1 MTVRTALVGSLRVS
15 KVGLGCNNFGT
26 RLDKQQTEAVVLTAL
41 EHGITYLDT
50 ADIYGGKGVSE
61 EYLSAALRGRRDD
74 VVLGTKFG
82 MRMLNDAQ
90 AGGSARWVAR
100 AVEDSLRRL
109 GTDYIDLYQFHKPD
123 PLVPISETLEALHRL
138 VEVGKVRELGCS
150 NFTGAQIDQATAVSR
165 QSGISRFV
173 SAQNHYSLLARML
186 ERDVVPACARNG
198 LSVMPYCPL
207 ANGVLT
213 GKYRRG
219 EEPPMGSRM
228 DWVRNDPA
236 TTDRGFLSDRNLDI
250 VDRLQVYAADH
261 GRTLLELAISWLAAQ
276 PDVSTVIPGASSPE
290 QVITNSK
297 GADWRLTD
305 SELAEIGTITG
316 G

>member
-1 MTVRTALVGSLRVS
+1 MRTALIGSLRVS

-26 RLDKQQTEAVVLTAL
+26 RLDRKQTEAVVLTAL

-61 EYLSAALRGRRDD
+61 EYLSAALRGRRHE

-90 AGGSARWVAR
+90 AGGSARWIAR

-123 PLVPISETLEALHRL
+123 PSVPISETLEAMHRL
-138 VEVGKVRELGCS
+138 VEEGKVREIGCS
-150 NFTGAQIDQATAVSR
+150 NFTGAQIDQATAVSER
-165 QSGISRFV
+165 SGISRFV
-173 SAQNHYSLLARML
+173 SAQNHYSLLARTL

-219 EEPPMGSRM
+219 EEPPKGSRM
-228 DWVRNDPA
+228 EWVRNDPA

-276 PDVSTVIPGASSPE
+276 PDVSTVIPGASTPE
-290 QVITNSK
+290 QVITNAK

-305 SELAEIGTITG
+305 RELAEIETITAT
-316 G
+316 

>member
-1 MTVRTALVGSLRVS
+1 MRTALVGSLRVS

-26 RLDKQQTEAVVLTAL
+26 RLDEKQTEAVVLTAL

-61 EYLSAALRGRRDD
+61 EYLSAALRGRRDE

-90 AGGSARWVAR
+90 EGGSARWVAR

-123 PLVPISETLEALHRL
+123 PSVPISETLGALHRL
-138 VEVGKVRELGCS
+138 VEEGKVREIGCS
-150 NFTGAQIDQATAVSR
+150 NFTGAQIDEAAAVSGQR
-165 QSGISRFV
+165 EISRFV

-219 EEPPMGSRM
+219 EEPPKGSRM

-236 TTDRGFLSDRNLDI
+236 TTDRGFLSERNLDI
-250 VDRLQVYAADH
+250 VDRLGVYAADH

-276 PDVSTVIPGASSPE
+276 PDVSTVIPGASTPE

-297 GADWRLTD
+297 AADWRLTD
-305 SELAEIGTITG
+305 RELAEIGTITG
-316 G
+316 A

>member
-1 MTVRTALVGSLRVS
+1 MRTALIGSLRVS

-26 RLDKQQTEAVVLTAL
+26 RLDKKQTEAVVLTAL

-61 EYLSAALRGRRDD
+61 EYLSAALRGRRDE
-74 VVLGTKFG
+74 VVVGTKFG

-90 AGGSARWVAR
+90 EGGSARWVAQ

-123 PLVPISETLEALHRL
+123 PSVPISETLDALHRL
-138 VEVGKVRELGCS
+138 VEEGKVREIGCS
-150 NFTGAQIDQATAVSR
+150 NFTGAQIDEATAVSR
-165 QSGISRFV
+165 RSGISRFV

-219 EEPPMGSRM
+219 EEPPKGSRM
-228 DWVRNDPA
+228 EWVRNDPA

-276 PDVSTVIPGASSPE
+276 PDVSTVIPGASTPE

-305 SELAEIGTITG
+305 RELAEIETITG
-316 G
+316 A

>member
-1 MTVRTALVGSLRVS
+1 MRTALIGDLRVS

-26 RLDKQQTEAVVLTAL
+26 RLDKKQTEAVVLTAL

-61 EYLSAALRGRRDD
+61 EYLSAALRGRRHE
-74 VVLGTKFG
+74 VVVGTKFG

-90 AGGSARWVAR
+90 EGGSARWVAQ

-109 GTDYIDLYQFHKPD
+109 GTDYIDLYQMHTPD
-123 PLVPISETLEALHRL
+123 PSVPISETLDALHRL
-138 VEVGKVRELGCS
+138 VEEGKVREIGCS
-150 NFTGAQIDQATAVSR
+150 NFTGAQIDQAAAVSE
-165 QSGISRFV
+165 QNGFSRFV
-173 SAQNHYSLLARML
+173 SAQNHYSLLARTL
-186 ERDVVPACARNG
+186 ERDVAPACARND

-219 EEPPMGSRM
+219 EEPPKGSRM
-228 DWVRNDPA
+228 EWVRNDPA
-236 TTDRGFLSDRNLDI
+236 TTDRDFMSDRNLDI
-250 VDRLQVYAADH
+250 VDRLQEYAADH

-276 PDVSTVIPGASSPE
+276 PHVSTVIPGASTPE
-290 QVITNSK
+290 QVIANSK
-297 GADWRLTD
+297 AADWRLTD
-305 SELAEIGTITG
+305 RELAEIGNITG

>member
-1 MTVRTALVGSLRVS
+1 MRTALVGSLRVS

-26 RLDKQQTEAVVLTAL
+26 RLDRKQTEAVVLTAL

-61 EYLSAALRGRRDD
+61 EYLSAALRGRRDE
-74 VVLGTKFG
+74 VVVGTKFG

-90 AGGSARWVAR
+90 EGGSARWVAQ

-123 PLVPISETLEALHRL
+123 PSVPISETLDALHRL
-138 VEVGKVRELGCS
+138 VEEGKVREIGCS
-150 NFTGAQIDQATAVSR
+150 NFTGAQIDRAAAVSR

-219 EEPPMGSRM
+219 EEPPKGSRM
-228 DWVRNDPA
+228 EWVRNDPA

-276 PDVSTVIPGASSPE
+276 PDVSTVIPGASTPE
-290 QVITNSK
+290 QVITNSR

-305 SELAEIGTITG
+305 RELAEIETITG
-316 G
+316 T

>member
-1 MTVRTALVGSLRVS
+1 MRTALVGSLRVS

-26 RLDKQQTEAVVLTAL
+26 RLDEKQTEAVVLTAL

-61 EYLSAALRGRRDD
+61 EYLRAALRGRRDE

-82 MRMLNDAQ
+82 MRMLDDAQ
-90 AGGSARWVAR
+90 EGGSARWVAR

-123 PLVPISETLEALHRL
+123 PSVPISETLGAMHRL
-138 VEVGKVRELGCS
+138 VEEGKVREIGCS
-150 NFTGAQIDQATAVSR
+150 NFTGAQIDEAAAVSGQR
-165 QSGISRFV
+165 GISRFV

-219 EEPPMGSRM
+219 EEPPKGSRM

-236 TTDRGFLSDRNLDI
+236 TTDRGFLSERNLDI
-250 VDRLQVYAADH
+250 VDRLGVYAADH

-276 PDVSTVIPGASSPE
+276 PDVSTVIPGASTPE

-297 GADWRLTD
+297 AADWRLTD
-305 SELAEIGTITG
+305 RELAEIETITAG
-316 G
+316 